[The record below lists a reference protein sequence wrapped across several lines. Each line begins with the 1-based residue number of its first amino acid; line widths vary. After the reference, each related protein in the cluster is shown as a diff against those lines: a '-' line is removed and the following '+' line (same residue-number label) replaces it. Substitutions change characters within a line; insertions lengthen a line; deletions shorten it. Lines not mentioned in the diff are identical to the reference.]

1 MECEEIVV
9 EGRPAQVIL
18 EKAKELRADYIL
30 MGVEGMSRPARALLG
45 STSQEVLRHAD
56 RPVLLVG
63 GRKRPDDP
71 LLSGRVRL
79 AQQVPTADEG
89 APQKGGE

>member
-1 MECEEIVV
+1 
-9 EGRPAQVIL
+9 
-18 EKAKELRADYIL
+18 

-79 AQQVPTADEG
+79 AQQATNTEQG
-89 APQKGGE
+89 TPQKDGG